1 MRSLRLA
8 VLFSVCVMFVGS
20 FAVQAELPRRIK
32 VNLENKQKISK
43 SEDALVSTPKM
54 VASGDVR
61 QGYHMVIHVFD
72 SFGGKS
78 GTNDY
83 AMEVISGGQ
92 PSPIGISE
100 AASFVLQA
108 GYLYASY
115 VMHGDANADA
125 IIDLGDVVYILNYL
139 FKGGPEPCPMEAGD
153 ANCDGLVDLGDVVYL
168 LNYLFKGGPPPP
180 C

>member
-1 MRSLRLA
+1 
-8 VLFSVCVMFVGS
+8 
-20 FAVQAELPRRIK
+20 
-32 VNLENKQKISK
+32 
-43 SEDALVSTPKM
+43 
-54 VASGDVR
+54 
-61 QGYHMVIHVFD
+61 MVIHVFD